1 MKAYD
6 KALELD
12 PNFVMAW
19 IGKGIAL
26 GGQGKH
32 DQAILAFD
40 KALFYDQKKY
50 NEAIEAFDKAIE
62 LDPYFAM
69 TWNNKGTA
77 LFFLGKYDEAIKAYD
92 KALELDPD
100 FVMAWVGKGTALGGQ
115 GKHDQAILA
124 FDKALELNPNDAF
137 AWFNKGSSLNNL
149 GKYAE
154 SMQAYDKAKGLDPKF
169 AISMGKV
176 PFDERN
182 LNENF
187 VPGIGKTL
195 MATGYFSNVSTHFNI
210 DHTIDMWVMPNH
222 ESEAT
227 LDQHLT
233 AILTTYAMTSRNV
246 EGVRDLTIYS
256 GDQETSLGSWTCKRE
271 LIDFWP
277 TSLTTPGGVMESSD
291 VLAASTIVTEVKKT
305 TKPEIIGVMPTF
317 TSLKS
322 VINQSTFNE
331 TDTTQ
336 SSLKPSKLPET
347 Y

>member
-1 MKAYD
+1 
-6 KALELD
+6 
-12 PNFVMAW
+12 MAW

-92 KALELDPD
+92 KALELDPN

-124 FDKALELNPNDAF
+124 FDKALELNPNYAG
-137 AWFNKGSSLNNL
+137 AWFNKGSALNNL

-154 SMQAYDKAKGLDPKF
+154 SIQAYDKAKGLDPKF

-182 LNENF
+182 LNKNL
-187 VPGIGKTL
+187 VPGIAKLL
-195 MATGYFSNVSTHFNI
+195 MSTGYFTNISTQFNI
-210 DHTIDMWVMPNH
+210 DDTVDMWAISPP
-222 ESEAT
+222 EKD
-227 LDQHLT
+227 LDQ
-233 AILTTYAMTSRNV
+233 ILTLLLVEYALICQTV
-246 EGVRDLTIYS
+246 ERVRDLTIYS
-256 GDQETSLGSWTCKRE
+256 GDQELSFGSWTCKRE

-277 TSLTTPGGVMESSD
+277 ASLTPSLKTPGGVVEPSD
-291 VLAASTIVTEVKKT
+291 ALAAASIITEVKKT
-305 TKPEIIGVMPTF
+305 IKPEIISEVPTF
-317 TSLKS
+317 TPLK
-322 VINQSTFNE
+322 
-331 TDTTQ
+331 
-336 SSLKPSKLPET
+336 
-347 Y
+347 